1 MKLFFFM
8 VLASFSMNSFAC
20 SPAPILIA
28 QTGNLARVL
37 ASEEFKN
44 ELQKNMDDFSTSI
57 DSFTFGSTVN
67 ANLSNGCVIES
78 ALKYKAPE
86 HQGLCPRFIG
96 VTSVTV
102 CN

>member
-1 MKLFFFM
+1 MKLGIFLVFT
-8 VLASFSMNSFAC
+8 SFSIQTFAC

-37 ASEEFKN
+37 ESEEFQN
-44 ELQKNMDDFSTSI
+44 ELQKNMDSFSTSI
-57 DSFTFGSTVN
+57 NSFTFERTVN

-78 ALKYKAPE
+78 TLKYKAPE
-86 HQGLCPRFIG
+86 HQGLCPRFVG
-96 VTSVTV
+96 VKSATV